1 MVRYKKFNISP
12 LTIVFYTNNFFK
24 IYRIFII
31 SKNNSCI
38 IIQFINIIFLKRIYK
53 IKFFWLIIMHITI
66 KNLLKINDNIKEK
79 LLLNNNTSKS
89 TKIIAVSKTFKIDH
103 IKPLIEYGHIH
114 FGENKVQEAQEKW
127 TEVKKKNSNIQLHL
141 IGRLQTN
148 KVKFA
153 VNLFDYIH
161 SLDSKKLADKISI
174 HQKEQNLSKKFFIQV
189 NIGDENQKSGIPIR
203 DTLNFYNY
211 CKKLNLNIIGLMC
224 IPPFNEDSS
233 KYFKKMTDLNNKL
246 NLKEISMGMSSDYL
260 NAIEYG
266 STFVRIG
273 SSIFGERS

>member
-1 MVRYKKFNISP
+1 
-12 LTIVFYTNNFFK
+12 
-24 IYRIFII
+24 
-31 SKNNSCI
+31 
-38 IIQFINIIFLKRIYK
+38 
-53 IKFFWLIIMHITI
+53 MHKTI

-89 TKIIAVSKTFKIDH
+89 TRIIAVSKTFKIDH

-153 VNLFDYIH
+153 VKLFDYIH

-174 HQKEQNLSKKFFIQV
+174 QQKEQNLSKKFFIQV